1 MTTVA
6 APRVRPV
13 PEPRTG
19 RPRRGGGLR
28 RNAVVALFMAP
39 AAVLLGA
46 IVVYPTIAT
55 VARSLYDDSG
65 NFIGA
70 GNYRTLFGTADIL
83 VAIRN
88 NAIWVIVF
96 PFLVAFLG
104 LVFAV
109 LTERIR
115 WSTAFKTIVFMPM
128 AISLFATGVIWRVV
142 YETDPSRGVLNA
154 AIGTVADTI
163 HQPGMY
169 ALPNIKP
176 SSGLTAAGDGGMVS
190 KNAVDAGGALQLGLT
205 GISPSAVPPSAQVA
219 QPPSSVAG
227 AVTGLVWRDFSPGGH
242 IGVVDPGEKGL
253 PGMRLNLLATDGHT
267 AATTASG
274 NNGAF
279 RFDGVSGGS
288 YHVVLDAERSVVT
301 ARGGGAFRFDG
312 VSGGSYHVVLD
323 AANFRPPFGG
333 VNWLGGQSL
342 TPVSGLG
349 TTGQALLAIPLAD
362 LSAIVAMLW
371 VWSGFAMVSIGAGLA
386 ALNREV
392 LEAARMDGASEL
404 QTFRYVTFPLLR
416 PVLIV
421 VFITMIINVLK
432 IFDIIL

>member
-1 MTTVA
+1 
-6 APRVRPV
+6 
-13 PEPRTG
+13 
-19 RPRRGGGLR
+19 
-28 RNAVVALFMAP
+28 MAP

-65 NFIGA
+65 NFIGG
-70 GNYRTLFGTADIL
+70 GNYKTLFGTADIL
-83 VAIRN
+83 VAVRN

-96 PFLVAFLG
+96 PFMVTFLG

-128 AISLFATGVIWRVV
+128 AISLFATGVIWRIV
-142 YETDPSRGVLNA
+142 YETDPSRGVINA
-154 AIGTVADTI
+154 AIGTVADAV
-163 HQPGMY
+163 HPPGLY

-176 SSGLTAAGDGGMVS
+176 ISGLTAAADGSMVS
-190 KNAVDAGGALQLGLT
+190 KSAVAAGGTVLLGLT
-205 GISPSAVPPSAQVA
+205 GISPSSLPPAAQVA
-219 QPPSSVAG
+219 RPPSPVAG
-227 AVTGLVWRDFSPGGH
+227 AVTGVVWRDFSPGGH
-242 IGVVDPGEKGL
+242 IGVIDPAEKGL
-253 PGMRLNLLATDGHT
+253 PGMRLNLVGSDGHT
-267 AATTASG
+267 AATTTSANDGS
-274 NNGAF
+274 F
-279 RFDGVSGGS
+279 RFSSVSGGG
-288 YHVVLDAERSVVT
+288 YHAVIDT
-301 ARGGGAFRFDG
+301 T
-312 VSGGSYHVVLD
+312 
-323 AANFRPPFGG
+323 NFRPPFAG
-333 VNWLGGQSL
+333 VSWLGDQSL

-349 TTGQALLAIPLAD
+349 STGRALLAIPLAD
-362 LSAIVAMLW
+362 LAAIVAMLW
-371 VWSGFAMVSIGAGLA
+371 MWSGFAMVIIGAGLA

-432 IFDIIL
+432 IFDIILSLVPESSQQQTNVIALEMYRRAFQSQQTGLASAIAVFLFLLVIPVIAINVRRIRE